1 MKNIVIHYLGGSGG
15 FFMYYY
21 LLASDSNIFANIRE
35 IKLGPSKRLL
45 DACFYRQFHQHPQ
58 QLNTWKHTEIWP
70 SFEQHTVSDDRQ
82 MFLCC
87 NDLQYEHVSG
97 TVHELDTSNMVVI
110 NPYIADRKKWLRIQ
124 IAKRCKGFVDVPT
137 DISPQAFFR
146 HYKQAYQQCPG
157 HSRIDSA
164 DYSFDFLRF
173 LQDPLEREK
182 LCDRLN
188 IVINPR
194 MEAYLAHYLACHGD
208 FFNTLK

>member
-1 MKNIVIHYLGGSGG
+1 MVYYLGGSGG
-15 FFMYYY
+15 FFIYYY
-21 LLASDSNIFANIRE
+21 LLASDSNIFANING
-35 IKLGPSKRLL
+35 IKIGPSKRLL
-45 DACFYRQFHQHPQ
+45 DSCFHRQFHQHPQ
-58 QLNTWKHTEIWP
+58 HLNTWKHDEIWP

-82 MFLCC
+82 LFLCC
-87 NDLQYEHVSG
+87 NRLG
-97 TVHELDTSNMVVI
+97 IDTSNMVVI

-124 IAKRCKGFVDVPT
+124 IAKRCRSFAGVPT

-146 HYKQAYQQCPG
+146 HYKQAYQRGPE
-157 HSRIDSA
+157 HSRIGSA

-173 LQDPLEREK
+173 LQDPLERKK

-208 FFNTLK
+208 FLNTLK

>member
-1 MKNIVIHYLGGSGG
+1 MGGSGG
-15 FFMYYY
+15 FFIYYY
-21 LLASDSNIFANIRE
+21 LLASDSSIFANTREE
-35 IKLGPSKRLL
+35 IKLGPHKRLL

-58 QLNTWKHTEIWP
+58 HLNTWKHTEIWP
-70 SFEQHTVSDDRQ
+70 SHKHMVSQDRQ
-82 MFLCC
+82 LFLCC
-87 NDLQYEHVSG
+87 NQLEI
-97 TVHELDTSNMVVI
+97 DTSNMVVI
-110 NPYIADRKKWLRIQ
+110 NPYIADREKWLRIQ
-124 IAKRCKGFVDVPT
+124 IAKRCLRFAYVPT

-146 HYKQAYQQCPG
+146 HYKQAYQQCPE